1 MATLKRVDKRL
12 NDVEKWIKE
21 FENNSGPAQ
30 TMDNMNFLVTQT
42 RQLGERMQGADSHI
56 NELRG
61 ALEQNNTIL
70 QQFLESNDLVKDWQL
85 YIKEITPEEDAVQE
99 QSTETLDVQ
108 EEAGDGEEM
117 GEGCLLYTSDA
128 ADE

>member
-56 NELRG
+56 NELRW
-61 ALEQNNTIL
+61 E
-70 QQFLESNDLVKDWQL
+70 
-85 YIKEITPEEDAVQE
+85 KETPKGSKLPER
-99 QSTETLDVQ
+99 STNKMKKKKN
-108 EEAGDGEEM
+108 ARRSRK
-117 GEGCLLYTSDA
+117 SD
-128 ADE
+128 

>member
-42 RQLGERMQGADSHI
+42 RQLGERMHGADNHI
-56 NELRG
+56 EELRN
-61 ALEQNNTIL
+61 ALEQNNTVL

-85 YIKEITPEEDAVQE
+85 YLKEITPEEDAVQE

-117 GEGCLLYTSDA
+117 GEGDP
-128 ADE
+128 EGE

>member
-1 MATLKRVDKRL
+1 
-12 NDVEKWIKE
+12 
-21 FENNSGPAQ
+21 
-30 TMDNMNFLVTQT
+30 
-42 RQLGERMQGADSHI
+42 MQGADSHI

-61 ALEQNNTIL
+61 ELEQNITFL

-108 EEAGDGEEM
+108 EEAGGGEEM
-117 GEGCLLYTSDA
+117 GEGDS
-128 ADE
+128 EGE

>member
-1 MATLKRVDKRL
+1 
-12 NDVEKWIKE
+12 
-21 FENNSGPAQ
+21 
-30 TMDNMNFLVTQT
+30 MDNMNFLVTQT

-117 GEGCLLYTSDA
+117 GEGDA
-128 ADE
+128 

>member
-117 GEGCLLYTSDA
+117 GEGDS
-128 ADE
+128 EGE

>member
-21 FENNSGPAQ
+21 FEKNSGPAQ

-42 RQLGERMQGADSHI
+42 RQLGERMHGADKHI
-56 NELRG
+56 EELRN
-61 ALEQNNTIL
+61 ALEQNNPVL

-85 YIKEITPEEDAVQE
+85 YLKEITPEEDAVQE

-117 GEGCLLYTSDA
+117 GEGDP
-128 ADE
+128 EGE